1 VGRSDIVTKS
11 PEARYRLPLIDTL
24 RTYRFGWLTSDF
36 SAGMA
41 IAAVGLPSAIAYPAI
56 ADLPPETGLYASI
69 LAVIGYAVFGPS
81 KRLIMGPDAAT
92 MIMLAA
98 VLAKL
103 PAEAVS
109 DRIITASGIAL
120 LVGVFCL
127 LAKLIRFDLVAS
139 FLSRPI
145 LIGFMTGISLTILVG
160 QINRFTGVPIDADG
174 LLRPVV
180 ELASN
185 IGLVHLP
192 SLTLAGGM
200 LVLLLAAKRFSFPVP
215 GPVIVVVLSV
225 ILSWAFGFSE
235 LGIKVVGAIPSELP
249 SLRVPWPLPIQF
261 DQLVVDALAVWL
273 VSFSAG
279 IVSARAF
286 GAQGNYRVDASKE
299 LVGFAAANVAS
310 GLFSGFPVTS
320 SDSRTAINLSVGGVT
335 QVAGLFSAAVLLA
348 TLIFLSDLLR
358 LLPTPA
364 LGAILAAAAIG
375 LMDFSGLRGLWR
387 VSRIEFVFAIIG
399 LFAPI
404 VLGVL
409 NGVILAV
416 GATLAYLL
424 YKGMLPRVV
433 MLGRLDGHQ
442 GFYKLHRFEGAKP
455 VPGLA
460 VVLVQGSFLFFSA
473 EHVQQRIEEILA
485 ELPTDV
491 RWLILDASSI
501 PIVDTTAAETLIG
514 INADLSQ
521 KGIKFGLADMHSESL
536 ALLASAGVIESIG
549 QDMVFN
555 NLEEMLEA
563 FRKSIS
569 GVS

>member
-1 VGRSDIVTKS
+1 
-11 PEARYRLPLIDTL
+11 
-24 RTYRFGWLTSDF
+24 
-36 SAGMA
+36 
-41 IAAVGLPSAIAYPAI
+41 
-56 ADLPPETGLYASI
+56 
-69 LAVIGYAVFGPS
+69 
-81 KRLIMGPDAAT
+81 
-92 MIMLAA
+92 
-98 VLAKL
+98 
-103 PAEAVS
+103 
-109 DRIITASGIAL
+109 
-120 LVGVFCL
+120 
-127 LAKLIRFDLVAS
+127 
-139 FLSRPI
+139 
-145 LIGFMTGISLTILVG
+145 
-160 QINRFTGVPIDADG
+160 
-174 LLRPVV
+174 
-180 ELASN
+180 
-185 IGLVHLP
+185 
-192 SLTLAGGM
+192 
-200 LVLLLAAKRFSFPVP
+200 
-215 GPVIVVVLSV
+215 
-225 ILSWAFGFSE
+225 
-235 LGIKVVGAIPSELP
+235 
-249 SLRVPWPLPIQF
+249 VPWPLPIQF

-442 GFYKLHRFEGAKP
+442 GFYKLHRFERAKP

>member
-1 VGRSDIVTKS
+1 MSNS
-11 PEARYRLPLIDTL
+11 PEGNHRLPLINTL
-24 RTYRFGWLTSDF
+24 RTYRLGWLTSDL

-56 ADLPPETGLYASI
+56 AGLPPETGLYASI

-109 DRIITASGIAL
+109 DRIVAASGIAM
-120 LVGVFCL
+120 LVGFFCL
-127 LAKLIRFDLVAS
+127 LAKLLRFDLVAS

-145 LIGFMTGISLTILVG
+145 LIGFMTGISLSILVG
-160 QINRFTGVPIDADG
+160 QINRFTAVPIEADG
-174 LLRPVV
+174 LLQPVI
-180 ELASN
+180 ELASK

-192 SLTLAGGM
+192 SLILAGAM
-200 LVLLLAAKRFSFPVP
+200 LVLLLAAKRFAFPVP

-225 ILSWAFGFSE
+225 VLSWAFGFSD

-249 SLRVPWPLPIQF
+249 SLRVPWPMPIQF

-335 QVAGLFSAAVLLA
+335 QVAGLFSAAVLIA
-348 TLIFLSDLLR
+348 TLVFLNDFLR

-375 LMDFSGLRGLWR
+375 LMDFSGLKGLWR

-399 LFAPI
+399 LIAPI

-409 NGVILAV
+409 NGVVLAV
-416 GATLAYLL
+416 AATLAYLL

-442 GFYKLHRFEGAKP
+442 GFYKLHRFEAAKP

-473 EHVQQRIEEILA
+473 EHVQQRIQEILA
-485 ELPTDV
+485 ELPSDV

-501 PIVDTTAAETLIG
+501 PIVDTTAADTLIE
-514 INADLSQ
+514 INADLSH
-521 KGIKFGLADMHSESL
+521 KGIKFGLADVHNESL
-536 ALLASAGVIESIG
+536 ALLARPAS
-549 QDMVFN
+549 
-555 NLEEMLEA
+555 
-563 FRKSIS
+563 
-569 GVS
+569 